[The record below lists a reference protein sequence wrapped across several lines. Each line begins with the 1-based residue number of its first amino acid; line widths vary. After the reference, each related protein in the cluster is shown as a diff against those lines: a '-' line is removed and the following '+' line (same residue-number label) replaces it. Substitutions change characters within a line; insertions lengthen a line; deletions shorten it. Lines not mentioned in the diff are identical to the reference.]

1 MRRFLQ
7 VFIVAGLAVAGLAAA
22 GMLSPSRG
30 AASPSVAG
38 AKTTN
43 VTVTMTDFKFRL
55 SKKTVPT
62 GTVIFTVVN
71 KGKVAHDFKI
81 AGKKTKR
88 LAPGEKAKLT
98 VKFKKNGRFSYI
110 CTVPGHA
117 AAGMKGKL
125 PVGVAG
131 AKTTNV
137 TVTMTDFKFRLS
149 KKTVPTGTVNFTV
162 VNKGKVAHDF
172 KIAGKK
178 TKRLAPGEKAKLTV
192 EFKKNGR
199 FSYICTVPGHAA
211 AGMKGKLPVGVKAKP
226 APPPPPATT
235 TTPTT
240 ETLQGDPVAGQAVFA
255 ANGCASCHTLAAAGA
270 TGTVGP
276 NLDAVKPTQAI
287 VRGFVQ
293 NGSTAG
299 GATMPAFTNLSQTDV
314 NNIAAYVYGATHH

>member
-1 MRRFLQ
+1 
-7 VFIVAGLAVAGLAAA
+7 
-22 GMLSPSRG
+22 
-30 AASPSVAG
+30 
-38 AKTTN
+38 
-43 VTVTMTDFKFRL
+43 
-55 SKKTVPT
+55 
-62 GTVIFTVVN
+62 VI
-71 KGKVAHDFKI
+71 
-81 AGKKTKR
+81 
-88 LAPGEKAKLT
+88 
-98 VKFKKNGRFSYI
+98 
-110 CTVPGHA
+110 
-117 AAGMKGKL
+117 
-125 PVGVAG
+125 
-131 AKTTNV
+131 
-137 TVTMTDFKFRLS
+137 
-149 KKTVPTGTVNFTV
+149 FTV